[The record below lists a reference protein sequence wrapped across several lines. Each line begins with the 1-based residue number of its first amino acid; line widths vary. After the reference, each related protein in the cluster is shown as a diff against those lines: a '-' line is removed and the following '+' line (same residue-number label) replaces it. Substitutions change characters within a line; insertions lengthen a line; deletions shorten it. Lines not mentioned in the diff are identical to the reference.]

1 MTISNTLC
9 AFASLQIVLGAFLPI
24 SIHYEAASLEARDEQ
39 ERDCFK
45 PTQSVDLYYI
55 EGKQAPFPTHSA
67 SDLLGLEWS
76 GFGIK
81 STPVQI
87 ALGLA
92 SS

>member
-45 PTQSVDLYYI
+45 PTQSVDLHYI

-67 SDLLGLEWS
+67 
-76 GFGIK
+76 
-81 STPVQI
+81 TP
-87 ALGLA
+87 
-92 SS
+92 